1 MGIQDWLKG
10 KMRHEIDEMLKSDGD
25 KLVNKPEKHHDANDQ
40 IGQKAMLSDPY
51 FDQVNQ
57 SVIYKH
63 RASRLSNKTLKDV
76 SIRDWLVSAIVQA
89 RTDTLLRFSRPSHD
103 KFEMGFRVVKRDETK
118 DVTKEEREEI
128 KNLESFIYR
137 CGRMKG
143 TPQDDSMLFGEFL
156 KKSTRD
162 ALTFGHVGTEKIK
175 TKGGGLHRFR
185 PLPAESVY
193 LINKKTSKKTVES
206 ALRSGHAKYRLGS
219 DNDPRKEQEINEE
232 ELAYY
237 KYVQVSLDQTP
248 LAVFGDEDMIFKLFN
263 PQNFMDSM
271 GYCYSPLELAIV
283 NVTNHLNAE
292 SYNANFFTH
301 GQAARGILH
310 LKGTV
315 TQGQLTAFRRQFYN
329 TINGAHH
336 AWKTPIVAGLD
347 EINWVPMAGNARD
360 MEYINFNNH
369 IMRAICTQF
378 QIDPVELGL
387 DFLTS
392 PTGRAPMQQANNS
405 YKIEYSRERGLYP
418 LLMFFEDMVNNDIIP
433 AIDIEM
439 AKKYKFEFIGYSDET
454 PQTQVAQLQAEMT
467 VHSSLNDVLRAAQK
481 EPLKLPGCDLPLNQA
496 FWALMEKNMTRGEI
510 REHFFGDK
518 DASKKRELQYIPADP
533 AHIAWQQLL
542 LTVDRQKKQDA
553 VMEQQMQQQEQIQ
566 QQQMEYANAAHS
578 REQQQHD
585 AMLEDRDR
593 STAHHAVAGRK
604 ELKETA
610 KDVGAASKAINIEG
624 QNMPNPINAVD
635 DE

>member
-1 MGIQDWLKG
+1 MGLNDWIKG
-10 KMRHEIDEMLKSDGD
+10 KMRHEIDEMLKADGD
-25 KLVNKPEKHHDANDQ
+25 SVVDKPEKQHDANQQ

-51 FDQVNQ
+51 FDQVSQ

-76 SIRDWLVSAIVQA
+76 SLRDWLVSSIIQA

-103 KFEMGFRVVKRDETK
+103 KFQMGFRIVKRDEYEDLTP
-118 DVTKEEREEI
+118 EENEEVR
-128 KNLESFIYR
+128 KLEAFMYR

-143 TPQDDSMLFGEFL
+143 TPQDDSMMLGEFL
-156 KKSTRD
+156 KKCTRD
-162 ALTFGHVGTEKIK
+162 ALTFGHVALEKIK

-206 ALRSGHAKYRLGS
+206 AIRSGHAKYRLGS
-219 DNDPRKEQEINEE
+219 DNDPRTEQEINET
-232 ELAYY
+232 ELEYY
-237 KYVQVSLDQTP
+237 KYVQVSLDQTV
-248 LAVFGDEDMIFKLFN
+248 LAIFGDEDMIFKLYN
-263 PQNFMDSM
+263 PQNFIDSM
-271 GYCYSPLELAIV
+271 GYCYSPLELAVV

-292 SYNANFFTH
+292 SYNSNFFTH

-347 EINWVPMAGNARD
+347 EINWVPMAGSARD

-378 QIDPVELGL
+378 AIDPVELGL
-387 DFLTS
+387 DFLAS
-392 PTGRAPMQQANNS
+392 PTGRSPMQQANNS

-418 LLMFFEDMVNNDIIP
+418 LLMFFEDMMNNEILTSLDVNL
-433 AIDIEM
+433 
-439 AKKYKFEFIGYSDET
+439 AKKYKFEFIGYDDET
-454 PQTQVAQLQAEMT
+454 PQTQIAQLQAEMT
-467 VHSSLNDVLRAAQK
+467 VHSSLNDLLKAAQK
-481 EPLKLPGCDLPLNQA
+481 EKLKVPGCDLPLNQA
-496 FWALMEKNMTRGEI
+496 FWALIEKNMTRGEI
-510 REHFFGDK
+510 REYFFGDK

-533 AHIAWQQLL
+533 AQLGWQQLL
-542 LTVDRQKKQDA
+542 LTIDRQKKQDKM
-553 VMEQQMQQQEQIQ
+553 MEQQMAQ
-566 QQQMEYANAAHS
+566 QQQAQEQQMAHADAAHV
-578 REQQQHD
+578 REEEQHGV
-585 AMLEDRDR
+585 AMEDR
-593 STAHHAVAGRK
+593 STAAAHQAVAGRK
-604 ELKETA
+604 ELKDTA
-610 KDVGAASKAINIEG
+610 KEVGAASKPLRVDGKIV
-624 QNMPNPINAVD
+624 PNPINSAD